1 MYEKLMTELHQ
12 AKLNNSLSYS
22 QIAEKLGGKER
33 TTAIRLMQSK
43 NISLRNYLKLAH
55 IHNIKVITKIKK
67 P

>member
-1 MYEKLMTELHQ
+1 MKELHQ

-22 QIAEKLGGKER
+22 HIAEKLDKER

-43 NISLRNYLKLAH
+43 NISLRNYLKLAG
-55 IHNIKVITKIKK
+55 IHNIKIITKIKK